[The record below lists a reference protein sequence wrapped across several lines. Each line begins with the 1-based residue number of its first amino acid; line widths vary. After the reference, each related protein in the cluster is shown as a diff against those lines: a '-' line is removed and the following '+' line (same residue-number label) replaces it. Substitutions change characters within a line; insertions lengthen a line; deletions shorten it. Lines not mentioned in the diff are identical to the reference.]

1 MSKVL
6 RIAGSL
12 ALLAF
17 IAWRLD
23 WSRFTGAFA
32 RVDYTLWAAGV
43 AIYVLAQVVSALRW
57 QLLSR
62 PLGFDLGLGRYV
74 SLYFI
79 GMFFNL
85 VLPTSVGGDVVRAG
99 YLAWGTRR
107 RGAAFLS
114 VLADRG
120 SGLVMLVAMAC
131 LAGLFV
137 RGLMPGWMESILWAM
152 AGLLLLSAVCV
163 PFIPRIARW
172 RVLGTKGPLVTEAVE
187 AYGRRP
193 RLLVIAAALSLVIQ
207 LSGVVQMGLI
217 AHGMGLDVSWTY
229 LAVVVPL
236 VALLTLL
243 PISINGM
250 GLREYGLVV
259 LLGPVGVPTADAVL
273 LSLLQFGAAVAA
285 SLLGAGFYLGGAY
298 PRLESSPPIDRGTE
312 GRSDAEAI
320 RGHSDQRRAGQPA
333 KAA

>member
-1 MSKVL
+1 VSKLL
-6 RIAGSL
+6 RIVGSL
-12 ALLAF
+12 ALLGF

-23 WSRFTGAFA
+23 WDQLSGAFA
-32 RVDYTLWAAGV
+32 RVDYALWAAAV
-43 AIYVLAQVVSALRW
+43 AVYVVAQVVSGLRW

-62 PLGFDLGLGRYV
+62 PLGFDLGLGHYV

-99 YLAWGTRR
+99 YLAAGTRR
-107 RGAAFLS
+107 RGAAVLS
-114 VLADRG
+114 VLVDRG
-120 SGLVMLVAMAC
+120 SGLVLLIAMAC

-137 RGLMPGWMESILWAM
+137 QGMMPGWIGATLLGM
-152 AGLLLLSAVCV
+152 AGLLLAGAACL
-163 PFIPRIARW
+163 PLLPRISRW
-172 RVLGTKGPLVTEAVE
+172 RFLGKRGAQIAMAGEVYRSRPQLLAV
-187 AYGRRP
+187 
-193 RLLVIAAALSLVIQ
+193 AALLSLVVQ
-207 LSGVVQMGLI
+207 LAGVVYTGLI
-217 AHGMGLDVSWTY
+217 AWAMGLDVSWSY

-250 GLREYGLVV
+250 GLRELGLVV
-259 LLGPVGVPTADAVL
+259 LLGPVDVPAASAVT
-273 LSLLQFGAAVAA
+273 LSLLQFAATFAA

-298 PRLESSPPIDRGTE
+298 PRLESTPPIDRRTE

-320 RGHSDQRRAGQPA
+320 RGNSDQGRAGQPA